1 MQYTFYYDDNEH
13 VVTLP
18 EIFSIIKNN
27 PNKEYK
33 KKCDDKWI
41 TINNKLVCTTQFICH
56 RINTIDELKHINHCW
71 GVEIDIRDKN
81 DTLVLSHDPYKN
93 GDVLEEYLREYKHA
107 LLILNIKSERVE
119 LDCLPLLEK
128 YNIQNYFFLD
138 STFPMTYLLYKKH
151 NIINNASRFSEFEP
165 FELTENINHMI
176 KWVWVDCFSIL
187 PLTKHIVEKFG
198 VDAEIVD
205 LRTLMPWDQEAVE
218 AAVKKTGKAIVFHED
233 TFTGGIGAEIAAH
246 ISQICFEHLD
256 APVIRVGSLDTPVP
270 LAKHLEDQFLP
281 QQRFEDALKKLME
294 Y

>member
-13 VVTLP
+13 VMTLP
-18 EIFSIIKNN
+18 ELFSIIKNN

-41 TINNKLVCTTQFICH
+41 TINNKLVCTTQFTCH
-56 RINTIDELKHINHCW
+56 RINTIDELQHINNCW

-81 DTLVLSHDPYKN
+81 DMLVLSHDPYKN

-165 FELTENINHMI
+165 FEITENINHMI

-187 PLTKHIVEKFG
+187 PLTKQIVEKCKSLQKLICIVSPELQG
-198 VDAEIVD
+198 QKHNIELYKNQLEKEDIIPDA
-205 LRTLMPWDQEAVE
+205 
-218 AAVKKTGKAIVFHED
+218 
-233 TFTGGIGAEIAAH
+233 
-246 ISQICFEHLD
+246 ICC
-256 APVIRVGSLDTPVP
+256 
-270 LAKHLEDQFLP
+270 K
-281 QQRFEDALKKLME
+281 E
-294 Y
+294 YNIINWI